1 MRRFD
6 RLPPFT
12 RKAAQPLYKT
22 GLEIGNFEMKNM
34 LAFQKLIVFTLVVVL
49 LTFVVQGMGYAQ
61 GRGKIYWTESGK
73 IRRANLNGSAVE
85 DIITELEQP
94 RDITLDLRNR
104 KMYWIKSHP
113 SKIRCANLDGSNI
126 ENIVTGFEFI
136 SCIAVDAK
144 RSKIYFANRHLNQIQ
159 RANLDGSDIEDL
171 VPLNRIA
178 PMNIELDMDAGKMY
192 WTDIWDEKITH
203 ANLDG
208 SNIEDLVID
217 MFEPNGL
224 ALDVHARQMYWVVF
238 TF

>member
-94 RDITLDLRNR
+94 RDITLDHATVRCTTGLNPTHQ
-104 KMYWIKSHP
+104 KYGVLTLMDPI
-113 SKIRCANLDGSNI
+113 SKTLLLDS
-126 ENIVTGFEFI
+126 
-136 SCIAVDAK
+136 S
-144 RSKIYFANRHLNQIQ
+144 L
-159 RANLDGSDIEDL
+159 
-171 VPLNRIA
+171 
-178 PMNIELDMDAGKMY
+178 
-192 WTDIWDEKITH
+192 
-203 ANLDG
+203 
-208 SNIEDLVID
+208 
-217 MFEPNGL
+217 
-224 ALDVHARQMYWVVF
+224 
-238 TF
+238 